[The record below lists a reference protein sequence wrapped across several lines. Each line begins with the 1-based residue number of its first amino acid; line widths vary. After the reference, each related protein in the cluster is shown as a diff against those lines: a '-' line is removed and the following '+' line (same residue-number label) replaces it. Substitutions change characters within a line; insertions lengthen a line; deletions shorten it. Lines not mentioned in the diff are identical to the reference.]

1 MYSQMFHQS
10 YLVRLFPHGF
20 LPFIVSLMILIT
32 WNQKKDRYL
41 PYSASTIAWI
51 FGFVEME
58 LKGIPINSYCSALR
72 ICCLPSRASPIWAR
86 FCPCGG
92 YGVCWYYLKTSVLTN
107 RLLVRYVP
115 LRFWPSESV
124 YQQTPLHR
132 RDRSVP
138 GWEWRRRA
146 QGQGG
151 GTTIFS
157 PILASSLKQ
166 AM

>member
-1 MYSQMFHQS
+1 MFHQS

-58 LKGIPINSYCSALR
+58 LKGIPIHSYCSALR

-124 YQQTPLHR
+124 YQQTPY
-132 RDRSVP
+132 P
-138 GWEWRRRA
+138 P
-146 QGQGG
+146 QGQMKAQMVAGTGG
-151 GTTIFS
+151 RSICAGLTPPSVANFF
-157 PILASSLKQ
+157 
-166 AM
+166 